1 MAVNREEAQKKFDQ
15 WDNGARI
22 RNIAHQR
29 AADYYNSRG
38 RMLGLVVTIF
48 TVIVGTSIFG
58 SLSVSNNQ
66 DILIVVGLISLV
78 AAILSGVNTFLNY
91 SQLAAKHMEVGLA
104 FGELRRRIDV
114 IDCLESDDATIEK
127 NLTEIEEKY
136 DAILKGSVEPPTRFI
151 DEAAKQV
158 SDHPLE

>member
-29 AADYYNSRG
+29 AADYYNSRA
-38 RMLGLVVTIF
+38 RALGLVVTIF

-158 SDHPLE
+158 SEHPLE